1 MEFNLSKIHIFCI
14 FFAYFVHIFCIFIHN
29 KCIFLHIKCIFNAYM
44 NFSCAFQSEIMD
56 TIEYGGHLYC
66 YVHHA
71 GTFLTIFNLSPKQN
85 PFLMLIKLLW
95 WVRTSF
101 SVFKQ
106 ATLDILVEIQ
116 QNISDISANIFSF
129 INGTTNTVYSVWVMS
144 LENSICDAEISSYI
158 FKKSGKIL
166 GKSCHS
172 CQLKSSEATQK
183 LFPPP
188 MS

>member
-1 MEFNLSKIHIFCI
+1 MHISAYQMHIQCIYEFLLC
-14 FFAYFVHIFCIFIHN
+14 
-29 KCIFLHIKCIFNAYM
+29 
-44 NFSCAFQSEIMD
+44 FSIWNNGYNW
-56 TIEYGGHLYC
+56 IW
-66 YVHHA
+66 
-71 GTFLTIFNLSPKQN
+71 GTFVLLCASCRNILDNLQSLPKQN
-85 PFLMLIKLLW
+85 PFLMLIKLWW
-95 WVRTSF
+95 WVRPSF
-101 SVFKQ
+101 SVWKP
-106 ATLDILVEIQ
+106 ATLDILVKIH